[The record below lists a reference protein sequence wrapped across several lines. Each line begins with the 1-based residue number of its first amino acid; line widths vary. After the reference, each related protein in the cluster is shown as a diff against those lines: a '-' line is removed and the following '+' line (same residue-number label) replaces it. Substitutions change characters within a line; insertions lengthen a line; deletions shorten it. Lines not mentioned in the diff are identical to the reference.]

1 MRARRARRVRL
12 RDVPARD
19 RRLSALRY
27 LEHALRHELMRDDLV
42 RDDEDERDVG
52 YLAGRVFAVREELGL
67 WR

>member
-1 MRARRARRVRL
+1 MRSRRARRVRL
-12 RDVPARD
+12 RDVPVRD

-27 LEHALRHELMRDDLV
+27 LEHALRRELMRDV
-42 RDDEDERDVG
+42 EDARDVG